1 MQANYVSAAEALS
14 VIESGQRLFVHGV
27 AANPQYLMD
36 ELVKYVVEKQVRDLE
51 FLAFC
56 PFGRTPFAD
65 ERFAEH
71 FYFNTLFV
79 SDGVRPAL
87 DADRG
92 AYIPI
97 FLSEVPELFLNDVLP
112 IDAGIFQVSP
122 PDAHGFCTL
131 GVSVDVALS
140 ALHKAK
146 VCIAQVNPQMPRT
159 HGDGF
164 VHVSHFKYLVEAD
177 EALPEIPSPPPTD
190 IEQKIGQFCA
200 DLVEDGATIQM
211 GIGGIPNAA
220 LACLTGHK
228 DLGVHT
234 EMFSDGVIPLVEK
247 GVITGKYKVKHPG
260 KIVAGFVIGT
270 RKVYDF
276 IHDNPQVVMLDSNYV
291 NDDAVIRTN
300 PKVVAINSAIEI
312 DLMGQICADTIGS
325 RQYSG
330 IGGQMD
336 FIRGAA
342 LSPGGKPII
351 ALPSATNKGVSRIVS
366 MLKPG
371 ASVTT
376 TRAHV
381 HYVVTEYG
389 VAYLFGKNIRQRAQA
404 LIEIAHPD
412 HREEL
417 DRAAFERFKH
427 WRD

>member
-1 MQANYVSAAEALS
+1 MQANFVSAEQALS
-14 VIESGQRLFVHGV
+14 VLSSGQRIFVHGV
-27 AANPQYLMD
+27 AANPQFLMD
-36 ELVKYVVEKQVRDLE
+36 KMVEYVVAHQIKNIE

-65 ERFAEH
+65 AKYQEH
-71 FYFNTLFV
+71 FDFNALFV
-79 SDGVRPAL
+79 SEGIRSATDE
-87 DADRG
+87 DRG
-92 AYIPI
+92 AYIPV

-112 IDAGIFQVSP
+112 IDVGIFHVSP

-140 ALHKAK
+140 ALRKAK

-164 VHVSHFKYLVEAD
+164 VHISHFKYVVEAD
-177 EALPEIPSPPPTD
+177 EALPEVPVGEPSEV
-190 IEQKIGQFCA
+190 EQKIGQFCA
-200 DLVEDGATIQM
+200 ELVEDGATLQM
-211 GIGGIPNAA
+211 GIGGIPNAV
-220 LACLTGHK
+220 LSCLGNHK
-228 DLGVHT
+228 DLGIHT

-247 GVITGKYKVKHPG
+247 GVITGIHKVKHPG

-276 IHDNPQVVMLDSNYV
+276 IHDNPMVVMLDSNYV

-300 PKVVAINSAIEI
+300 PKVIAINSAIEI
-312 DLMGQICADTIGS
+312 DLMGQVCADTLGS
-325 RQYSG
+325 RQFSG

-342 LSPGGKPII
+342 LSQGGKPII
-351 ALPSATNKGVSRIVS
+351 ALPSSTNKGISRIVA
-366 MLKPG
+366 MLKEG

-389 VAYLFGKNIRQRAQA
+389 VAYLFGKNVKQRAKA

-412 HREEL
+412 HREALEK
-417 DRAAFERFKH
+417 AASARFKK
-427 WRD
+427 W

>member
-1 MQANYVSAAEALS
+1 MQANFVSAEQALS
-14 VIESGQRLFVHGV
+14 VLQSGQRIFVHGV
-27 AANPQYLMD
+27 AANPQFLMD
-36 ELVKYVVEKQVRDLE
+36 KMVAYVVAHQIHNIE

-65 ERFAEH
+65 AQYKAH
-71 FYFNTLFV
+71 FDFNTLFV
-79 SDGVRPAL
+79 SAGIRGAIDE
-87 DADRG
+87 DRG
-92 AYIPI
+92 AYIPV
-97 FLSEVPELFLNDVLP
+97 FLSEVPELFLNDILP
-112 IDAGIFQVSP
+112 IDVGIFQVSP

-140 ALHKAK
+140 ALRKAK

-164 VHVSHFKYLVEAD
+164 VHISHFKYVVEAD
-177 EALPEIPSPPPTD
+177 EALPEVPVGEPSE

-200 DLVEDGATIQM
+200 DLVEDGATLQM

-220 LACLTGHK
+220 LSCLGNHK
-228 DLGVHT
+228 NLGIHT

-247 GVITGKYKVKHPG
+247 GVITGTHKVKHPG

-276 IHDNPQVVMLDSNYV
+276 IHDNPMVVMLDSNYV

-312 DLMGQICADTIGS
+312 DLMGQVCADTIGS
-325 RQYSG
+325 RQFSG

-336 FIRGAA
+336 FMRGAA
-342 LSPGGKPII
+342 LSQGGKPII
-351 ALPSATNKGVSRIVS
+351 ALPSTTSKGISRIVAT
-366 MLKPG
+366 LKEG

-389 VAYLFGKNIRQRAQA
+389 VVYLFGKNIKQRAKA
-404 LIEIAHPD
+404 LIEIAHPN
-412 HREEL
+412 HRETLEK
-417 DRAAFERFKH
+417 AAFERFKH
-427 WRD
+427 Y